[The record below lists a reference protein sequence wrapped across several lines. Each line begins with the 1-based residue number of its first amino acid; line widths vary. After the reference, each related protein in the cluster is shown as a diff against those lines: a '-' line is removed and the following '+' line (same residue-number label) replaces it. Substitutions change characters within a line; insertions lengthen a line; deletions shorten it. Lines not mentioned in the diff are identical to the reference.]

1 MWDPRPG
8 FVYSWGPVAGE
19 TKNPIDMW
27 IDDCVDLAVIE
38 AMALRDIMNERE
50 AEAKET
56 FREYWERTRG
66 KKLPTSLDKKF
77 PK

>member
-1 MWDPRPG
+1 
-8 FVYSWGPVAGE
+8 
-19 TKNPIDMW
+19 MW

-50 AEAKET
+50 AETKET

-66 KKLPTSLDKKF
+66 TKLNVKLPTSC
-77 PK
+77 

>member
-1 MWDPRPG
+1 MWDPETLV
-8 FVYSWGPVAGE
+8 VYSWGPIEGE

-66 KKLPTSLDKKF
+66 TKLNVKLPTSC
-77 PK
+77 

>member
-1 MWDPRPG
+1 
-8 FVYSWGPVAGE
+8 
-19 TKNPIDMW
+19 MW

-66 KKLPTSLDKKF
+66 TELNVKLPTSC
-77 PK
+77 